1 MGALDLDKVAVA
13 MGKVLKQL
21 TALEAKV
28 KYSNDVYER
37 KESFYALAYIC
48 RVAILDRIEENNYMH
63 NPLLPIKIPTGIIS
77 FRSETMSSALSI
89 TIGKLKEL
97 ASKDLVTET
106 NVIDILN
113 RGDMF
118 YTFQRILPNDFIK
131 SL

>member
-1 MGALDLDKVAVA
+1 
-13 MGKVLKQL
+13 
-21 TALEAKV
+21 
-28 KYSNDVYER
+28 
-37 KESFYALAYIC
+37 
-48 RVAILDRIEENNYMH
+48 
-63 NPLLPIKIPTGIIS
+63 
-77 FRSETMSSALSI
+77 MSSALSI